1 MFSAGGSAR
10 RDRAQPPALYQHLLV
25 HLGDSLFARA
35 TARLTALLCGVLLV
49 AAAPSATAPAA
60 VSASRWA
67 PAATAK
73 IHPGVQMFTDG
84 AQCTANFVFT
94 DTRNRVYV
102 GYAAHCAGLGS
113 ATQTNGCETESHP
126 IGTAVRFGTG
136 STLLSSG
143 TTVGYGKLAYSSWRN
158 MRRRGVTSENLCQY
172 NDFALVRVNA
182 AYVDRVNPSMPHWGG
197 PVGLDTDGVPTGSEV
212 YSVGSSSLRLGSG
225 PVAKTGTVLGVGGG
239 GWTYTIRTG
248 NPGIPGDSGSGFI
261 GPDGRAMGTLST
273 MALFPAT
280 LSNGVGNLHRELRY
294 AQRWSGIDGLRLVRG
309 TQPFSAS

>member
-1 MFSAGGSAR
+1 
-10 RDRAQPPALYQHLLV
+10 
-25 HLGDSLFARA
+25 
-35 TARLTALLCGVLLV
+35 
-49 AAAPSATAPAA
+49 

-73 IHPGVQMFTDG
+73 IHPGVQMFTEG

-94 DTRNRVYV
+94 DSRNRVYV

-113 ATQTNGCETESHP
+113 ATETNGCETPSVP

-136 STLLSSG
+136 STLLSEG

-158 MRRRGVTSENLCQY
+158 MQRRGVTAENPCAY

-182 AYVDRVNPSMPHWGG
+182 GSVDEVNPSMPNWGG
-197 PVGLDTDGVPTGSEV
+197 PVGLDTDGVPAGSRV
-212 YSVGSSSLRLGSG
+212 YSVGGSSLRLGSG
-225 PVAKTGTVLGVGGG
+225 PVAKTGSVLGKSGG
-239 GWTYTIRTG
+239 GWTYAVRTG
-248 NPGIPGDSGSGFI
+248 NPGIPGDSGSGFL

-273 MALFPAT
+273 LALFPQT
-280 LSNGVGNLHRELRY
+280 LTNGVGNLYRELRY

-309 TQPFSAS
+309 TQPFSTS